1 MKKTIAT
8 FLLAL
13 MVSVS
18 VIAQTNLKKSVG
30 VIRPHNNK
38 DCETFFKSFASFV
51 NRQGYNGAA
60 EYIASFGS
68 KSFSS
73 CFVAL
78 GNDGRYY
85 AITNRHAVEY
95 ADSVMVQ
102 FIEGRDTVT
111 YNGLQVAG
119 VSEELDLAAVV
130 LPSGVDFIPLTI
142 DNTLVNDGDEVFTA
156 GFPGVSGKPSWQ
168 FGKGVVS
175 NSEFY
180 NEALTNDINRSVIQ
194 HTAQID
200 AGSSGGPLLVKDGS
214 NYRVV
219 GVNTWKVSNRD
230 GMNLA
235 INGRDLNEFIST
247 LGTTRRETSDELS
260 GIYNNLVNSTKGN
273 YRNLLP
279 RLSYRYLFYM
289 TLKEI
294 NNSFD
299 NMPEG
304 MRKDLESQME
314 IGHFTESLRLLA
326 AYNAQRQME
335 ENPFQY
341 ESITTNGSDEVILH
355 GSNKMEVVFVWEKDA
370 WRIVKI
376 GKNASKR
383 QVGRDASEIV
393 GTGINGNIQGFTI
406 QGTLLA
412 PVTKNGKLGGGIG
425 LGIMSRFTTYE
436 LLLEYFPI
444 SGVREDSFFGDSRS
458 FIGNK
463 LGIGARVG
471 GQIPIQVSPHVT
483 LVPNIKLRIGGE
495 MPVNGKKGTYDSY
508 DDDNFYLG
516 FAPSAGVNCMFKL
529 ATRKYLFLG
538 ASYEHK
544 IMFTPGESNSM
555 LNFGYVAI
563 HLGFVL

>member
-1 MKKTIAT
+1 MKKTIST
-8 FLLAL
+8 LSMIFML
-13 MVSVS
+13 SVS

-73 CFVAL
+73 CFVVT

-102 FIEGRDTVT
+102 FIEGRDTIT
-111 YNGLQVAG
+111 YDGLQIAG

-130 LPSGVDFIPLTI
+130 LPSGINFTPLALQ
-142 DNTLVNDGDEVFTA
+142 NSRVSDGDEVFTA
-156 GFPGVSGKPSWQ
+156 GFPGVSDKPSWQ
-168 FGKGVVS
+168 FGKGIVS

-180 NEALTNDINRSVIQ
+180 NEALTNDVNRSVIQ

-200 AGSSGGPLLVKDGS
+200 AGSSGGPLLVKDGTD
-214 NYRVV
+214 YKVA

-230 GMNLA
+230 GMNLS
-235 INGRDLNEFIST
+235 IRSNDIREFIAT
-247 LGTTRRETSDELS
+247 LGTARKESSGELPD
-260 GIYNNLVNSTKGN
+260 IYNHLANSTKDN
-273 YRNLLP
+273 YHNLLP

-294 NNSFD
+294 NSSFD
-299 NMPEG
+299 NMPKD
-304 MRKDLESQME
+304 MRNDLESQMK

-335 ENPFQY
+335 ENPLQC
-341 ESITTNGSDEVILH
+341 ESITMNGNDEVILR
-355 GSNKMEVVFVWEKDA
+355 GSNKEEVVFTWEKGA

-406 QGTLLA
+406 QGTMLA
-412 PVTKNGKLGGGIG
+412 PVTKNGSIGGGIG

-436 LLLEYFPI
+436 LLLEYFKLTGERKDP
-444 SGVREDSFFGDSRS
+444 FGNSRS
-458 FIGNK
+458 FVGNK
-463 LGIGARVG
+463 LGIGVRFG
-471 GQIPIQVSPHVT
+471 GQIPIQVSPHIT
-483 LVPNIKLRIGGE
+483 LVPNIKFRVGGE
-495 MPVNGKKGTYDSY
+495 MPIKGEKGTYDSY
-508 DDDNFYLG
+508 DDDDFYLG
-516 FAPSAGVNCMFKL
+516 FAPSGGINCMFKL

-544 IMFTPGESNSM
+544 IMLIPGERNSM
-555 LNFGYVAI
+555 LNFGFIAI
-563 HLGFVL
+563 NLGFVL